1 MNFRNSIKSIFG
13 KVKNFVTSRWQE
25 IGTYTARFTS
35 FGRDIYAN
43 DVVRACIRCLAEHS
57 SKANVKVVRRTDK
70 GRVEGDLRL
79 QRMIQFRP
87 NLYMNGKDFIYKIRT
102 LLEINNIVF
111 IYIMRDDTGKCIG
124 LYPMP
129 AATYEAVDY
138 MGQLYIKF
146 MFANGNTMT
155 HAWADLAV
163 LRKDYNTSDIFGD
176 ANDAILTSLD
186 LLNTTNQGMANAI
199 KSTAN
204 LRGILKSTKAMLS
217 PEDAKKQ
224 KERFV
229 EDYLSMTNG
238 SGIASLD
245 STQEF
250 KEINI
255 QPHIANYKNVE
266 ELRLNIYRYFGVHE
280 EIIMSKCT
288 AEQWE
293 MFYESR
299 LEPFLIALGLELT
312 NKIFSER
319 EKGFGN
325 EVIFEANR
333 LQYASTSAKMNMV
346 QLIDRGILTINE
358 YREIL
363 NLSPVNGG
371 DVRVIRKEYAEA
383 TKLNEIQGVND
394 NNASKNGEGI
404 QGNEPVVTDTGKEN

>member
-1 MNFRNSIKSIFG
+1 MNFRNAIKSIFG

-25 IGTYTARFTS
+25 IGTYTARFFS

-43 DVVRACIRCLAEHS
+43 DIVRACIRTLAEHS
-57 SKANVKVVRRTDK
+57 SKANVKVIRQTEK
-70 GRVEGDLRL
+70 GKVEGDKRL
-79 QRMIQFRP
+79 QRMIQYQP
-87 NLYMNGKDFIYKIRT
+87 NQFMNGKDFIYKIRT
-102 LLEINNIVF
+102 LLEIHNVCF
-111 IYIMRDDTGKCIG
+111 IYIMRDDIGRCIG

-204 LRGILKSTKAMLS
+204 LRGILKSTKAMLK
-217 PEDAKKQ
+217 PEEAKKQ
-224 KERFV
+224 KDKFV
-229 EDYLSMTNG
+229 EDYLSMANG

-266 ELRLNIYRYFGVHE
+266 ELRLNIYRYFGVNE
-280 EIIMSKCT
+280 DIVMSKCT

-293 MFYESR
+293 IFYESR

-312 NKIFSER
+312 NKIFTER
-319 EKGFGN
+319 EKGFCN

-333 LQYASTSAKMNMV
+333 LQYASTSTKMNMV
-346 QLIDRGILTINE
+346 QLLDRGVLSINE

-363 NLSPVNGG
+363 NLSPVDGG
-371 DVRVIRKEYAEA
+371 DVRLVS
-383 TKLNEIQGVND
+383 LNYVQADKQNKYQLGEDDAKNNGGEND
-394 NNASKNGEGI
+394 SGQAN
-404 QGNEPVVTDTGKEN
+404 